1 MFGAHNARNAAAALA
16 VGLHLGCPVGPM
28 IEALEGVQP
37 VGDRGRV
44 LRFDEHHLLIADN
57 YNANPGSV
65 TAALHSLA
73 ALRPSRPARW
83 PR

>member
-1 MFGAHNARNAAAALA
+1 
-16 VGLHLGCPVGPM
+16 M

-44 LRFDEHHLLIADN
+44 LRFDDHHLLIADN

-73 ALRPSRPARW
+73 ALRPSRPGPLAAVIGDMLELGERSPSCT
-83 PR
+83 PRSAGWRPR